1 MCDSITPC
9 KRLFSKKSFDLS
21 EDINVDGKGL
31 KTLSPKLRVE
41 EKLRNAVRSHDQI
54 LSSEELLFEKI
65 EREKQ
70 EEKGKIIRAKKL
82 YAKLKCNGFHTTSV
96 AKPAIIRKVTVPKA
110 PVSLL
115 EKRKGKKPIPTS
127 CKVQLLSPK
136 KKKVDKKAGE
146 LTIPEPFHFAT
157 DQRLQSHSS
166 ATETGTPGFTSAE
179 MAQKFMQ
186 DTRSHYV
193 PTNAATRMTIP
204 ISPKFQTDKRAKVM
218 SKERPLSQDEQD
230 EALMKEIA
238 KHPFKALPLDK
249 KIFESCGELGVPKV
263 AVREPTIPIDVKLHI
278 DERASSPSR
287 IRGGANE
294 TSMNISDS
302 FVFKARPMP
311 DYNANTSKAVESKHQ
326 YKPTIPIAPK
336 FHAIHTKEENLST
349 INDSTVSCINTSG
362 LTIAMI
368 NKIKPH
374 HKIQEQLKKQQ
385 EEQLKK
391 PLKMTI
397 TEPKEFSL
405 QTNIRGDYYK
415 QQFQQLIAE
424 EVEQEKMMREVKAMP
439 KPNLE
444 ENAFVPKLSNKP
456 LTEPQPFEL
465 LSNYK
470 HDEYTQQFELHKK
483 VFEEEEQTKCNFK
496 AKPLPKTTF
505 EPSILPNG
513 IANHNID
520 VNDENSPTAHNCT
533 KPLNVALESDKR
545 ALKRQEFNK
554 QIQLKI
560 QQQEE
565 VQHHDE
571 EERDR
576 KEKLRLQELRRK
588 SIYDGGL
595 QFKARP
601 IQMDDLYPNK
611 HVKPAPV
618 TVPKAPEF
626 HYQGRRSSSSN
637 IMDNNVEFRVK
648 ASTKVISSQD
658 DSNIL
663 ASSKSAAG
671 THQRSVTP
679 SSIKTATRAPL
690 TIR

>member
-1 MCDSITPC
+1 
-9 KRLFSKKSFDLS
+9 LFSKKSFDVNHDANEGS
-21 EDINVDGKGL
+21 GTAKGL
-31 KTLSPKLRVE
+31 KCTKPLSPKLRVE
-41 EKLRNAVRSHDQI
+41 ERLRNAVRSHDQL
-54 LSSEELLFEKI
+54 LSSEELLLEKI

-70 EEKGKIIRAKKL
+70 EEKTKISKAKKL
-82 YAKLKCNGFHTTSV
+82 YAKLKNNGFHTSGV
-96 AKPAIIRKVTVPKA
+96 AKPTTIRKVTVPKA
-110 PVSLL
+110 PMSIL

-127 CKVQLLSPK
+127 CKILSQSPK
-136 KKKVDKKAGE
+136 KKKIDKKPGE

-157 DQRLQSHSS
+157 DERLQSHPNVQES
-166 ATETGTPGFTSAE
+166 ATQGLTAAE
-179 MAQKFMQ
+179 IAQKFVQ

-193 PTNAATRMTIP
+193 PINAATKVTVP
-204 ISPKFQTDKRAKVM
+204 ISPKFQTDKRAKIV
-218 SKERPLSQDEQD
+218 SKERPLSQHEQD
-230 EALMKEIA
+230 EALMKEFA

-263 AVREPTIPIDVKLHI
+263 AVKEPTVPIDVKLRI
-278 DERASSPSR
+278 DERASSPNR
-287 IRGGANE
+287 IRSTNE
-294 TSMNISDS
+294 SSFNVSDS

-311 DYNANTSKAVESKHQ
+311 DYTTNPTKNVEQKNQ
-326 YKPTIPIAPK
+326 FKPTVPIAPK
-336 FHAIHTKEENLST
+336 FHAIHLKEDLSML
-349 INDSTVSCINTSG
+349 NESTNISCIDTSG
-362 LTIAMI
+362 LTIAMF

-385 EEQLKK
+385 EDQLKK
-391 PLKMTI
+391 PLKLTV

-405 QTNIRGDYYK
+405 QTNIRGEYYK

-424 EVEQEKMMREVKAMP
+424 EVEQEKMMHEVKALP

-444 ENAFVPKLSNKP
+444 ENVFVPKLSNKP
-456 LTEPQPFEL
+456 LTEPQPFDL

-470 HDEYTQQFELHKK
+470 HEEYTQQFELQKK
-483 VFEEEEQTKCNFK
+483 ILEEEQTKCSFK
-496 AKPLPKTTF
+496 AKPLPKTTY
-505 EPSILPNG
+505 EPSIPSVVVN
-513 IANHNID
+513 NVD

-533 KPLNVALESDKR
+533 KPVTVALESDKR

-565 VQHHDE
+565 EQQHE
-571 EERDR
+571 EQERDR

-601 IQMDDLYPNK
+601 IQTNDLYPNK

-626 HYQGRRSSSSN
+626 HYQGRRNSSSN
-637 IMDNNVEFRVK
+637 IMENSTEFPVRS
-648 ASTKVISSQD
+648 STKVISSQD
-658 DSNIL
+658 DSNL
-663 ASSKSAAG
+663 TFSKVAAG
-671 THQRSVTP
+671 KHQRSVTP
-679 SSIKTATRAPL
+679 SSVRTATRTPL